1 LNGRFVSNEYLQT
14 LTVIHPQQMDKL
26 SSVSSSSEIDVQVRP
41 QDSHRKIGVH
51 GVEQPVFSMSSHTPS
66 NSGFAGNQEQSNITA
81 MIVVVCVGL
90 MIAFLI
96 LGIIRLRAVH
106 NRQTKEELQAEV
118 EMAWDDSALNIT
130 VNPIDEAEN
139 CQKVAMVAE
148 VTDLRDQFL
157 DSSDEEDMMAED
169 DLYQED
175 DEEEDE
181 VDEDSDEEIGL
192 ARHGGRRARLEWD
205 NDI

>member
-1 LNGRFVSNEYLQT
+1 
-14 LTVIHPQQMDKL
+14 
-26 SSVSSSSEIDVQVRP
+26 
-41 QDSHRKIGVH
+41 
-51 GVEQPVFSMSSHTPS
+51 MSSHTPS

-148 VTDLRDQFL
+148 VADLQDAYV
-157 DSSDEEDMMAED
+157 DSSDEEDILVED
-169 DLYQED
+169 DLYPD
-175 DEEEDE
+175 EEDE
-181 VDEDSDEEIGL
+181 D
-192 ARHGGRRARLEWD
+192 
-205 NDI
+205 

>member
-1 LNGRFVSNEYLQT
+1 MGQLE
-14 LTVIHPQQMDKL
+14 K
-26 SSVSSSSEIDVQVRP
+26 SSKIDVQVEP
-41 QDSHRKIGVH
+41 QNSHRKIGVH
-51 GVEQPVFSMSSHTPS
+51 GVEQPVFSMSSHI
-66 NSGFAGNQEQSNITA
+66 NSFAGNQEQSNITA

-90 MIAFLI
+90 MIAFLV

-139 CQKVAMVAE
+139 CQKVSMVAE
-148 VTDLRDQFL
+148 VTDLNDQFL
-157 DSSDEEDMMAED
+157 DSSDEEDILAED
-169 DLYQED
+169 DIYQ
-175 DEEEDE
+175 EEDE
-181 VDEDSDEEIGL
+181 IEDIDEDVDSEDDCGL

-205 NDI
+205 NNI

>member
-1 LNGRFVSNEYLQT
+1 
-14 LTVIHPQQMDKL
+14 MDKL
-26 SSVSSSSEIDVQVRP
+26 SSVSSSEIDVQVRP

-90 MIAFLI
+90 MVAFLI
-96 LGIIRLRAVH
+96 LGIVRLRAVH

-139 CQKVAMVAE
+139 CQKVAMEAE
-148 VTDLRDQFL
+148 VADLQGVDAYV
-157 DSSDEEDMMAED
+157 DSSDEEED
-169 DLYQED
+169 ILVEDLY
-175 DEEEDE
+175 
-181 VDEDSDEEIGL
+181 VDEDE
-192 ARHGGRRARLEWD
+192 
-205 NDI
+205 

>member
-1 LNGRFVSNEYLQT
+1 
-14 LTVIHPQQMDKL
+14 M
-26 SSVSSSSEIDVQVRP
+26 
-41 QDSHRKIGVH
+41 GVH
-51 GVEQPVFSMSSHTPS
+51 GVEQPAFSLGKG
-66 NSGFAGNQEQSNITA
+66 NFLAAGNQQSNITA

-90 MIAFLI
+90 MIAFLV
-96 LGIIRLRAVH
+96 LGIVRLRAAH

-148 VTDLRDQFL
+148 VADLQDAFE
-157 DSSDEEDMMAED
+157 DSSDEDIMVAED

-175 DEEEDE
+175 DYEEEDE